1 MSERTH
7 PPVWPIYRRL
17 LGYTRRYW
25 GYLAAAL
32 VGMTVE
38 AIAGG
43 SFVSLMKPLTDNF
56 VQPTRQDAV
65 FLPLAIIGLFLL
77 RSLATFVTDYGMA
90 RTGRSVVR
98 DLREQVLSKYL
109 RLPSTQFDTESTP
122 VMVSRL
128 NFDTEQVTQA
138 SSDALKTLVT
148 DTLTIAYLLGLMLW
162 ASAKVTVAML
172 LITPLIGVIVWY
184 VGKRY
189 RRISGGIQDGMGRMA
204 ASAEQSLSAQQD
216 VKIHGAQSLEIS
228 RYAALANRILGL
240 NMKVESTRAGA
251 SALTQLLAAFALAAI
266 VWVAAHEALKGRL
279 DAGDFVMLM
288 TAMMAIIPSL
298 RRITSVQT
306 AISRGVA
313 ASERLFAIL
322 DAEEEADTGTR
333 SVGRARGELV
343 FDQVSLRYRDQP
355 GFALDDISFSAR
367 PGTVTA
373 IVGRSGSGKTSL
385 VRLVPRFYE
394 PSSGSITLDG
404 VPLHDYRMADL
415 RRQIALVGQKVML
428 FDDTVAA
435 NIAYGSQ
442 ASHEAI
448 RAAAEAANAWEFIE
462 RLPQG
467 LDTPIG
473 ENGALLSGGQRQ
485 RLAIAR
491 AILRD
496 APILILDEATAAL
509 DNESERLVQDALQ
522 RLMPDRT
529 TLVIAHRLSTIEHA
543 DQVLVLDQGRVVE
556 QGNHAELMAAN
567 GVYAHL
573 HGMQFRE
580 RRGA

>member
-1 MSERTH
+1 M
-7 PPVWPIYRRL
+7 
-17 LGYTRRYW
+17 LGYTVRYRLF
-25 GYLAAAL
+25 LAAAL
-32 VGMTVE
+32 VGMLVE
-38 AIAGG
+38 ATAGAA
-43 SFVSLMKPLTDNF
+43 FIWLMEPLTNRGF
-56 VQPTRQDAV
+56 VNPEPQMTV
-65 FLPLAIIGLFLL
+65 LLPLAIVGLFVL
-77 RSLATFVTDYGMA
+77 RSLATFITDYGMA

-109 RLPSTQFDTESTP
+109 TLPSTHFDAESTP

-138 SSDALKTLVT
+138 SSDALKALVT
-148 DTLTIAYLLGLMLW
+148 DGLTIIWLLGGMLYM
-162 ASAKVTVAML
+162 SVKVTLAML

-204 ASAEQSLSAQQD
+204 ASAEQSLAAQQD
-216 VKIHGAQSLEIS
+216 VKIHGAQDLEVG
-228 RYAALANRILGL
+228 RYAGLANRILGL
-240 NMKVESTRAGA
+240 NMKVETTRASA
-251 SALTQLLAAFALAAI
+251 SALVQLLAAIALAVI
-266 VWVAAHEALKGRL
+266 VAVATREALAGRL
-279 DAGDFVMLM
+279 NAGQFVSLM
-288 TAMMAIIPSL
+288 TAMMGIIPSL
-298 RRITSVQT
+298 RRVTSVQT

-313 ASERLFAIL
+313 AAERLFAIL
-322 DAEEEADTGTR
+322 DTEEEQDRG
-333 SVGRARGELV
+333 SVPVTRARGDLV
-343 FDQVSLRYRDQP
+343 FDKVCLRYRDQP
-355 GFALDDISFSAR
+355 GLALDDISFSAR

-394 PSSGSITLDG
+394 PNGGRITLDG
-404 VPLHDYRMADL
+404 TDLHDYRLADL

-435 NIAYGSQ
+435 NIAYG
-442 ASHEAI
+442 APADPAAI

-467 LDTPIG
+467 LDTHIG

-522 RLMPDRT
+522 RLMPERT

-543 DQVLVLDQGRVVE
+543 DQVLVLDHGRLVE
-556 QGNHAELMAAN
+556 QGTHAALLAA
-567 GVYAHL
+567 GGLYAHL
-573 HGMQFRE
+573 HGAQFRE
-580 RRGA
+580 PRHA